1 MPEFGSEHKGIFVK
15 WIQAWEVGN
24 DQYTEP
30 RIYLLG
36 ISKMQRAY
44 LPKILALAALS
55 LI

>member
-15 WIQAWEVGN
+15 WT
-24 DQYTEP
+24 QYTEP